1 MRNYLETRSPRR
13 IFRYDKN
20 ETRHGKQRH
29 T

>member
-1 MRNYLETRSPRR
+1 MRNYLEKRVPRR

-20 ETRHGKQRH
+20 ETQHGKQRH